1 MIQRPKG
8 TNDLLPVDNAVWHFI
23 EETARI
29 ILSDYQF
36 KELRT
41 PMFESYELFTRGVG
55 ETTDIVTKEMYD
67 FEDKGGRHIA
77 LRPEGTASVV
87 RAYVENKLY
96 GPEHPQPLK
105 VYYMGPMFRYE
116 RPQSGRLRQFHQI
129 GVEVFGSVNPAT
141 DVEIIAM
148 AWDFLQELGLQG
160 LQLVINTLGSP
171 ANRSAY
177 REALLAYLRPLREQL
192 SADSQQRLEKNPLR
206 VLDSKDPN
214 DQKLVANA
222 PSILDFLDERSHS
235 FFEEVQHLLHAL
247 NIPFTVDTNMVRG
260 LDYYQDTIFEIMATD
275 PRLTAAATVVGGGRY
290 DGLVADLG
298 GPATPGVGFGL
309 GMERLA
315 LLLKEQQAAIPNLQE
330 LDVYV
335 ASFGSQTNTQAL
347 QVVQAVR
354 QAGYSADRDYLDRK
368 VKTQFKTAA
377 KLGAKV
383 VLTLGE
389 EELAQQVVR
398 FKVMKTGEEHVIPFA
413 DIINDFASVYRTHTT
428 DMTAYHEFFS

>member
-1 MIQRPKG
+1 
-8 TNDLLPVDNAVWHFI
+8 
-23 EETARI
+23 
-29 ILSDYQF
+29 
-36 KELRT
+36 
-41 PMFESYELFTRGVG
+41 
-55 ETTDIVTKEMYD
+55 
-67 FEDKGGRHIA
+67 
-77 LRPEGTASVV
+77 
-87 RAYVENKLY
+87 
-96 GPEHPQPLK
+96 
-105 VYYMGPMFRYE
+105 
-116 RPQSGRLRQFHQI
+116 
-129 GVEVFGSVNPAT
+129 
-141 DVEIIAM
+141 
-148 AWDFLQELGLQG
+148 
-160 LQLVINTLGSP
+160 
-171 ANRSAY
+171 
-177 REALLAYLRPLREQL
+177 
-192 SADSQQRLEKNPLR
+192 
-206 VLDSKDPN
+206 
-214 DQKLVANA
+214 
-222 PSILDFLDERSHS
+222 
-235 FFEEVQHLLHAL
+235 
-247 NIPFTVDTNMVRG
+247 
-260 LDYYQDTIFEIMATD
+260 MATD